1 MDLTVYTTG
10 DWVAEPVPEP
20 ALSST
25 FLSFT
30 VMIRNNGG
38 QPRVLG
44 LVRKAV
50 QLKMGCQ
57 PLGKNHGT
65 GS

>member
-20 ALSST
+20 VLSST

-30 VMIRNNGG
+30 VTIRNNGAG
-38 QPRVLG
+38 Q
-44 LVRKAV
+44 
-50 QLKMGCQ
+50 
-57 PLGKNHGT
+57 
-65 GS
+65 GSGVGQEGSAAEDGVGVNL

>member
-1 MDLTVYTTG
+1 MRDLTIYTTG
-10 DWVAEPVPEP
+10 DWVAEPVPE
-20 ALSST
+20 AVLSST
-25 FLSFT
+25 FLSLT
-30 VMIRNNGG
+30 VTIWNNRA
-38 QPRVLG
+38 RVLG

-57 PLGKNHGT
+57 LLGKNHGT

>member
-10 DWVAEPVPEP
+10 DWMAEPVPEP

-30 VMIRNNGG
+30 VTIRNNGA
-38 QPRVLG
+38 RVLG

-65 GS
+65 GP